1 MSSLEALRNRLD
13 RAQELATRD
22 KDDALQLAAETAD
35 IGDMQAYNE
44 AARRAQL
51 VSTVVSEE
59 LRAQHGLTKAIID
72 GIQ

>member
-1 MSSLEALRNRLD
+1 MSSLDALRNRLD
-13 RAQELATRD
+13 RANDRAQSDVE
-22 KDDALQLAAETAD
+22 DALLQASESAD
-35 IGDMQAYNE
+35 VDDMLAYND

-51 VSTVVSEE
+51 TGTVVNEE

>member
-13 RAQELATRD
+13 RAQEMAIRD
-22 KDDALQLAAETAD
+22 KDDALQQAAESAD
-35 IGDMQAYNE
+35 IEDMRAYNE

-51 VSTVVSEE
+51 VGTVVSEE